1 MEFYETV
8 HMAEVW
14 IQGDFAPHPRPW
26 GHLTM
31 SGDVF
36 AVVASDG
43 SCYWNP
49 MDRGPGLNTPQCMGQ
64 PPTAKTKS
72 IQNASGVQA
81 EKLWFMVSRSTLSL
95 KISSHNCDEV
105 G

>member
-1 MEFYETV
+1 MEFYETL
-8 HMAEVW
+8 HMAVVW
-14 IQGDFAPHPRPW
+14 IQGDFAPTPAP
-26 GHLTM
+26 
-31 SGDVF
+31 GDTWQCLEMF
-36 AVVASDG
+36 LAVVASDV

-49 MDRGPGLNTPQCMGQ
+49 MDRGPGLNIPQCMGQ

-81 EKLWFMVSRSTLSL
+81 KKLCFMVSRSTLSL
-95 KISSHNCDEV
+95 KIFSHNCDEM

>member
-1 MEFYETV
+1 MF
-8 HMAEVW
+8 MSK
-14 IQGDFAPHPRPW
+14 GDFVPQAV
-26 GHLTM
+26 GTL
-31 SGDVF
+31 SGDILIVPVWGEGRHPWCLVIKGQGCHSTPYNVF
-36 AVVASDG
+36 LKTLT
-43 SCYWNP
+43 W
-49 MDRGPGLNTPQCMGQ
+49 TGQ

-95 KISSHNCDEV
+95 KISVRNCDEV